1 MKVKEEK
8 WIDNTEGAKLMVR
21 CRTNSLQLCWRNK
34 FTNGAVQCPGCGF
47 ETETLDHFLLEC
59 PIYLE
64 IRNQFDFLQQLQE
77 RSVEEKI
84 SNILVFDEV
93 TESETKVR
101 KSYLVK
107 LWLKRQTYQRA
118 NTN

>member
-34 FTNGAVQCPGCGF
+34 FTNGAVQCRGCGF

-84 SNILVFDEV
+84 SNILVFDGD
-93 TESETKVR
+93 
-101 KSYLVK
+101 
-107 LWLKRQTYQRA
+107 
-118 NTN
+118 